1 MPNEAHIIALAGN
14 PNVGKSTVFN
24 TLTGLRQHTGN
35 WPGKTVA
42 AARGDLTYG
51 GERFTLVDLP
61 GTYSLFPN
69 SAEEEIARDYLCSGE
84 AEAVLILADATCL
97 ERSLNLVLQTLEAA
111 DVPAVVC
118 VNLLDEAA
126 KKGIVLDLPALSH
139 ALGAPVVGT
148 AASCG
153 EGLDKLRAALAA
165 AVREK
170 PRQRETAVEYPRAVE
185 RAVRVLEPALAP
197 FAREQS
203 RFYALRLLEDD
214 ALFFAR
220 FGADLPALAAERIGE
235 VCVRARAELGELTG
249 DALRDALVGAL
260 SAHATALVR
269 LCERRDETAAQR
281 RDRRLDRLLTSRAT
295 GIPVMLALFG
305 AILWLTVEGANVP
318 SQLLSRALF
327 SAQEPLREL
336 LAFLPPFWRGAL
348 VDGMYRTLAWVV
360 SVMLP
365 PMAIFFPLFTLL
377 EDVGYLPRVAF
388 VLDRCF
394 ARAGA
399 HGRQSLTMCMG
410 LGCNACGVTGCRII
424 DSPRERLI
432 AMLTNSLVPC
442 NGRFPLLITLL
453 TAFLS
458 GEAMLGASAGLLA
471 SLVLSVCVTL
481 LVSRL
486 LSATLLRG
494 ESSAFSLEL
503 PPYRRPRVGQVLV
516 RSLLDRTVFVLGRA
530 VTVAAPAGLL
540 IYLLGNC
547 TVGGTT
553 LLAHGAAALDP
564 LGRALG
570 LDGMILLAFLLG
582 FPANEIV
589 LPILLMGYSSAGT
602 LVDGASL
609 AELKTMLQANG
620 WTGTTALCMLLFS
633 LFHFPCGTTTLTL
646 ARESKSL
653 KWTLVGVALPTA
665 VGMTVC
671 FAVHLAA
678 TWLKIGIQNVL
689 SPMNYTICRRKS
701 TKRGASRRL
710 APLFSYAVTARGRRR
725 RRW

>member
-1 MPNEAHIIALAGN
+1 MRRTVALAGN

-24 TLTGLRQHTGN
+24 ALTGSRQHTGN
-35 WPGKTVA
+35 WSGKTVA
-42 AARGDLTYG
+42 CAEGRLRGGGLTL
-51 GERFTLVDLP
+51 TDLP
-61 GTYSLFPN
+61 GTYSLRAH
-69 SAEEEIARDYLCSGE
+69 SEEERAAREFLVSGQ
-84 AEAVLILADATCL
+84 ACAVVLVADAGCL
-97 ERSLNLVLQTLEAA
+97 ERSLILALQVLEVQKNAILCLNLM
-111 DVPAVVC
+111 
-118 VNLLDEAA
+118 DEAA
-126 KKGIVLDLPALSH
+126 KKGIEIDV
-139 ALGAPVVGT
+139 
-148 AASCG
+148 
-153 EGLDKLRAALAA
+153 AALE
-165 AVREK
+165 RE
-170 PRQRETAVEYPRAVE
+170 
-185 RAVRVLEPALAP
+185 L
-197 FAREQS
+197 
-203 RFYALRLLEDD
+203 
-214 ALFFAR
+214 
-220 FGADLPALAAERIGE
+220 
-235 VCVRARAELGELTG
+235 
-249 DALRDALVGAL
+249 
-260 SAHATALVR
+260 
-269 LCERRDETAAQR
+269 
-281 RDRRLDRLLTSRAT
+281 
-295 GIPVMLALFG
+295 GIPVIPCAARQGKGLHELEAAIRRAAAGENETHPTAIRYPAMDEDLTEEQRDDIATAAAALRAEEIALTCVRQPECACARDDRADDVILSRRFGVPLMLLLLAGVFYITLF
-305 AILWLTVEGANVP
+305 GANVP
-318 SQLLSRALF
+318 SEWLSTH
-327 SAQEPLREL
+327 L
-336 LAFLPPFWRGAL
+336 LALGTPFAGALAKLGLPPFFVSVLTDGLWR
-348 VDGMYRTLAWVV
+348 VLATVV

-678 TWLKIGIQNVL
+678 TWLKI
-689 SPMNYTICRRKS
+689 
-701 TKRGASRRL
+701 
-710 APLFSYAVTARGRRR
+710 
-725 RRW
+725 